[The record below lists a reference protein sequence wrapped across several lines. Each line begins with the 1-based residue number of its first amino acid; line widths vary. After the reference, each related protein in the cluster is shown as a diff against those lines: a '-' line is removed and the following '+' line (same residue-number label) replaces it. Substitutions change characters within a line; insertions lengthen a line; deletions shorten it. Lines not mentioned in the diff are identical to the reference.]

1 MCQFPQQLTNLWW
14 DEDHFSNDQSKQV
27 GRWVGKLSNEQKKPN
42 NNLDSSFSPQK
53 KLMKKRMTT
62 LETWEIW
69 QLISNE
75 RKERK
80 TNKPITVD
88 ER

>member
-27 GRWVGKLSNEQKKPN
+27 GRWVGKLSKEPKKPN

-53 KLMKKRMTT
+53 NLMKKRMTT

-69 QLISNE
+69 QMISNE